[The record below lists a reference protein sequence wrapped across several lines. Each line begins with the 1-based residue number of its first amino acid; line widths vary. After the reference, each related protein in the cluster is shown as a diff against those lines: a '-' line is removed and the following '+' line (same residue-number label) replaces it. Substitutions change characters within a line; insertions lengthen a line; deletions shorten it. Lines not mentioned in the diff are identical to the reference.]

1 MTIRTLLLVPLIA
14 ASAFAPQRA
23 SHDSRTVMGSKNSE
37 RAHIERNLEEMM
49 GNDWRLFRANLVAKE
64 QAATAQR
71 RKNEPPAADSGTKEY
86 NDEKLAHQGQLG
98 DLFAGAISSIFQ
110 KRNSSRVS
118 GGRRHSSDIFD
129 GDSIGGLSDE
139 DKLISDDPFVSEAE
153 LPLLIKS
160 KVKINKHRWA
170 HEIPH
175 VEPGCVLLA
184 NEKLGGVFH
193 QTVVLIVQHDEKTG
207 SIGIVINRYV
217 LSKVSYDK
225 CMTLIVLRLPSALQ
239 TARR

>member
-1 MTIRTLLLVPLIA
+1 MTIRTLLLVPLMT

-23 SHDSRTVMGSKNSE
+23 SYHVRTVMNSKNSE

-64 QAATAQR
+64 HAETNQDRT
-71 RKNEPPAADSGTKEY
+71 NDPPASEPGSKDYG
-86 NDEKLAHQGQLG
+86 DDKLAHQGQLG

-110 KRNSSRVS
+110 KKNSSRVP
-118 GGRRHSSDIFD
+118 GGRKLSPENIFD
-129 GDSIGGLSDE
+129 GDSIGGLTDE
-139 DKLISDDPFVSEAE
+139 GKLVSNDPFVSEAE

-175 VEPGCVLLA
+175 VESGCILLA

-217 LSKVSYDK
+217 QNILEG
-225 CMTLIVLRLPSALQ
+225 MF
-239 TARR
+239 

>member
-1 MTIRTLLLVPLIA
+1 MTVRTLLLFPLMA
-14 ASAFAPQRA
+14 TSAFAPRRQ
-23 SHDSRTVMGSKNSE
+23 SHHIHTAMSSKNSE

-64 QAATAQR
+64 QAETSQR
-71 RKNEPPAADSGTKEY
+71 RKNDPPAPESGSKEY
-86 NDEKLAHQGQLG
+86 SDEKLAHQGQLG
-98 DLFAGAISSIFQ
+98 ELFAGAISSIFQ

-118 GGRRHSSDIFD
+118 GGRRHTSDIFD
-129 GDSIGGLSDE
+129 GDSIGGLTDD
-139 DKLISDDPFVSEAE
+139 DKSMIDDPFVSEAE
-153 LPLLIKS
+153 LPLLMKS

-217 LSKVSYDK
+217 QRFVEGL
-225 CMTLIVLRLPSALQ
+225 L
-239 TARR
+239 

>member
-1 MTIRTLLLVPLIA
+1 MTVRTLLLFPLMA
-14 ASAFAPQRA
+14 TSAFAPHRQ
-23 SHDSRTVMGSKNSE
+23 SHHIQTAMSSKNSE

-64 QAATAQR
+64 QEETSHR
-71 RKNEPPAADSGTKEY
+71 RKNDTPASDTGPKEY
-86 NDEKLAHQGQLG
+86 TDEKLAHQGQLSE
-98 DLFAGAISSIFQ
+98 LFAGAISSIFQ
-110 KRNSSRVS
+110 KKNSSRVS
-118 GGRRHSSDIFD
+118 GGRRQSSDIFD
-129 GDSIGGLSDE
+129 GDSIGGLTED
-139 DKLISDDPFVSEAE
+139 DKLITDDPFVSEAE
-153 LPLLIKS
+153 LPLLIKP

-217 LSKVSYDK
+217 
-225 CMTLIVLRLPSALQ
+225 
-239 TARR
+239 RRNR

>member
-1 MTIRTLLLVPLIA
+1 MTIRTLLIFPLIA
-14 ASAFAPQRA
+14 TAAFAPQRT
-23 SHDSRTVMGSKNSE
+23 SHDARIVMNSKNSE

-64 QAATAQR
+64 QAETAQR
-71 RKNEPPAADSGTKEY
+71 RKNDQPTPESGSKEY
-86 NDEKLAHQGQLG
+86 NDDKLAHQGQLG

-110 KRNSSRVS
+110 KRNSSRVP
-118 GGRRHSSDIFD
+118 GRRLSSDIFD
-129 GDSIGGLSDE
+129 GDSIGGLTE
-139 DKLISDDPFVSEAE
+139 EGKLISEDPFVSEAE
-153 LPLLIKS
+153 LPLLMKS

-217 LSKVSYDK
+217 DCKVRGMMRFDLNGTNFDITFYF
-225 CMTLIVLRLPSALQ
+225 TR
-239 TARR
+239 

>member
-1 MTIRTLLLVPLIA
+1 MN
-14 ASAFAPQRA
+14 
-23 SHDSRTVMGSKNSE
+23 SKNSE

-64 QAATAQR
+64 QAEASHQ
-71 RKNEPPAADSGTKEY
+71 RKNDTPSSEPKDYG
-86 NDEKLAHQGQLG
+86 DEKLAHQGQLG
-98 DLFAGAISSIFQ
+98 ELFAGAISSIFQ
-110 KRNSSRVS
+110 KKNSSRVAS
-118 GGRRHSSDIFD
+118 GRRHSSDIFD
-129 GDSIGGLSDE
+129 GDAIGGLSDD
-139 DKLISDDPFVSEAE
+139 DKIVTDDPFVSEAE
-153 LPLLIKS
+153 LPLLMKS

-207 SIGIVINRYV
+207 SIGIVINR
-217 LSKVSYDK
+217 
-225 CMTLIVLRLPSALQ
+225 
-239 TARR
+239 